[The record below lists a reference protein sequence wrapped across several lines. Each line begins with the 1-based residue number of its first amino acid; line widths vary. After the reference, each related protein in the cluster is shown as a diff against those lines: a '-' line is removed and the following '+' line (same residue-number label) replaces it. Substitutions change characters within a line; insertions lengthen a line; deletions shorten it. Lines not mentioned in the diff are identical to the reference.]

1 MDYQVEI
8 KEASEDLNRLE
19 KTNKD
24 LKGRDRIR
32 FLRLLKSGEASS
44 QLQAG
49 RMLGLKLRQSQR
61 LWQR

>member
-8 KEASEDLNRLE
+8 KEAIEDLNRLE

-49 RMLGLKLRQSQR
+49 RMSGLKLRQSQR